1 MSPPMS
7 RTRLTVAGDGAPLA
21 ATLDLPAGRPT
32 GFALLAHCFTC
43 SKDHTAT
50 TRIARGLTNRGLAVL
65 RVDFTGLGGSGG
77 RFADST
83 FTANIADLVRAADL
97 LRAEFTAPTLLIG
110 HSLGGAA
117 VLAAASLIP
126 EVRAVA
132 TIGAPDSPDH
142 VASLFDAARPDDAAH
157 GDTIV
162 NIGGRP
168 FRVDQ
173 AFLADISGQPQHD
186 RIATLALPL
195 LVLHSPDDDIV
206 AFDHARRIVAT
217 AGTTAS
223 LVVLDGADHLLTRP
237 ADADRVAALIAAWA
251 SPYLDRADTDTDRAD
266 SDRAVA
272 GIKADPESR
281 SGTGS
286 APQPGTVEVTE
297 SGIGPFAQR
306 IRTASHEWAADEPRS
321 AGGSDTAPDP
331 YQLLLSALGACT
343 SMTMRM
349 YAQRKGWDLRA
360 TTVTLT
366 HDRMHATDCSSC
378 ATSSG
383 LLDRIVREI
392 HLDGDLDDAQRA
404 GLLAIADRC
413 PVHRT
418 LLSEI
423 VIETDP
429 V

>member
-1 MSPPMS
+1 M
-7 RTRLTVAGDGAPLA
+7 AE
-21 ATLDLPAGRPT
+21 
-32 GFALLAHCFTC
+32 
-43 SKDHTAT
+43 
-50 TRIARGLTNRGLAVL
+50 

-77 RFADST
+77 RFAEST

-97 LRAEFTAPTLLIG
+97 LRTEFTAPTLLIG

-132 TIGAPDSPDH
+132 TIGAPYSPDH
-142 VASLFDAARPDDAAH
+142 IASLFDAARPDIAAH
-157 GDTIV
+157 GDTVV

-173 AFLADISGQPQHD
+173 TFLADISGQPQQH

-217 AGTTAS
+217 AGKFAS

-237 ADADRVAALIAAWA
+237 PDADRVAALVAAWA
-251 SPYLDRADTDTDRAD
+251 SPYLDPADTDTDTDTGRAD

-272 GIKADPESR
+272 GIKANPEGR
-281 SGTGS
+281 SGTGP
-286 APQPGTVEVTE
+286 APQPGTVEVAE
-297 SGIGPFAQR
+297 SGVGPFTQR
-306 IRTASHEWAADEPRS
+306 VRTASHEWAADEPRS

-378 ATSSG
+378 ATSLG

-404 GLLAIADRC
+404 GLLAIANRC

-418 LLSEI
+418 LLAEI